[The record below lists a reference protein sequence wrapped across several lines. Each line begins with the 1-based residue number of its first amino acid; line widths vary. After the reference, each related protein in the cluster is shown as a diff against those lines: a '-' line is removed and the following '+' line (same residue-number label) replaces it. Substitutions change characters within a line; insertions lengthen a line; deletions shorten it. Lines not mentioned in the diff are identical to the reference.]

1 MAAKKIKKTED
12 IVKILCDSVQN
23 VLQLSTNTDIKYS
36 PMTQKISNTSLRPD
50 IGCFI
55 QLDGGFSGLVVLNF
69 PADSAIEIYRAYRLC
84 MGQDEKKLAKSHTS
98 EDVADTLGELM
109 NQAIG
114 GFRKNLKRELLVTV
128 NQSQPKMLVINSE
141 LLISINAHID
151 RPQCRKVSFETGH
164 HSPFYLEIAMEK
176 TEFVELY
183 EYEKEEEFDPE
194 VVMIT
199 EKNRLKKH

>member
-1 MAAKKIKKTED
+1 MASKAKKTED
-12 IVKILCDSVQN
+12 ILKVLCDSVEN
-23 VLQLSTNTDIKYS
+23 VLRRATNTEIKYS

-55 QLDGGFSGLVVLNF
+55 QLDGGFSGLVVMNF
-69 PADSAIEIYRAYRLC
+69 PSESAIEIYRAYRLA

-114 GFRKNLKRELLVTV
+114 GFRKDLKREFLVTV

-141 LLISINAHID
+141 LVISINAHID
-151 RPQCRKVSFETGH
+151 KPQCRKVSFETGH
-164 HSPFYLEIAMEK
+164 HSPFYLEMAMEK
-176 TEFVELY
+176 TEFIELY
-183 EYEKEEEFDPE
+183 EYEKEEDFDPE
-194 VVMIT
+194 VVLMT
-199 EKNRLKKH
+199 ERKKLKKS